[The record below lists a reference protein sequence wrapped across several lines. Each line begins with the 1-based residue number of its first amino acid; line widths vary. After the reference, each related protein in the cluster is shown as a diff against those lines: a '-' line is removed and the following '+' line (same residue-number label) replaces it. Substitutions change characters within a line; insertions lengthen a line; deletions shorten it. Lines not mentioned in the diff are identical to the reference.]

1 MDIGIGLPN
10 SVIGT
15 RGPEL
20 VDWARE
26 AEGAGFSSLG
36 TIDRIAYP
44 SHEPLVS
51 LAAAAAVT
59 ERIGLLTSILL
70 APLRI
75 NTALFA
81 KQSSTVN
88 AISGGRLTLGLAVG
102 GREDDFEA
110 SGVDFSTRGRAFDRQ
125 LEELHELWNGKEVGI
140 GGPVTPDGAPTV
152 ILGGSVKASFRRA
165 ARYGAGWI
173 MGRGPPD
180 AFEKALP
187 QLESAWSEAGRDGSP
202 RKLALGYYSLG
213 PNAEELAQRSI
224 GGYYGFLGEE
234 GAKQV
239 AGSAARSA
247 EQVKG
252 VVAAFEASGC
262 DEYIFF
268 PSDGDPEQVRLLREA
283 LD

>member
-152 ILGGSVKASFRRA
+152 ILGGSVSRIQVTTGDCSDSLLPRNSVAEMSLRPAVRSNGTVIRLVDPTGTSTIGAAWRPAS
-165 ARYGAGWI
+165 AR
-173 MGRGPPD
+173 
-180 AFEKALP
+180 
-187 QLESAWSEAGRDGSP
+187 
-202 RKLALGYYSLG
+202 
-213 PNAEELAQRSI
+213 
-224 GGYYGFLGEE
+224 
-234 GAKQV
+234 
-239 AGSAARSA
+239 
-247 EQVKG
+247 
-252 VVAAFEASGC
+252 
-262 DEYIFF
+262 
-268 PSDGDPEQVRLLREA
+268 
-283 LD
+283 

>member
-51 LAAAAAVT
+51 LAPAAAVT

-152 ILGGSVKASFRRA
+152 ILG
-165 ARYGAGWI
+165 
-173 MGRGPPD
+173 
-180 AFEKALP
+180 
-187 QLESAWSEAGRDGSP
+187 ESAWSEAGRDGSP

-224 GGYYGFLGEE
+224 GGYYRFLGEE

>member
-1 MDIGIGLPN
+1 
-10 SVIGT
+10 
-15 RGPEL
+15 
-20 VDWARE
+20 
-26 AEGAGFSSLG
+26 
-36 TIDRIAYP
+36 
-44 SHEPLVS
+44 
-51 LAAAAAVT
+51 
-59 ERIGLLTSILL
+59 
-70 APLRI
+70 
-75 NTALFA
+75 
-81 KQSSTVN
+81 
-88 AISGGRLTLGLAVG
+88 
-102 GREDDFEA
+102 
-110 SGVDFSTRGRAFDRQ
+110 
-125 LEELHELWNGKEVGI
+125 
-140 GGPVTPDGAPTV
+140 
-152 ILGGSVKASFRRA
+152 
-165 ARYGAGWI
+165 